1 MKHDILAERAS
12 SLRLHG
18 LVAHLD
24 EVRSDPALAAYT
36 ERLLGWEETEFR
48 DRRQRRLL
56 GATKVGELEPVQG
69 FDWTWPK
76 KIPRDLIE
84 DLFGLDFLKQK
95 TNVVFL
101 GSSGL
106 GKTML
111 AKNLAHAAARADH
124 EALFVQ
130 AADLLDD
137 LQSEAV
143 RSGVEKSLRR
153 YAKPRLLVI
162 DEVGYLSYDTR
173 HADLLL
179 RVIQKR
185 HRVASTVVTTNRPF
199 SEWREMFPNAA
210 SVVALV
216 DRLTENCE
224 LVQIEGPSYRT
235 HTATLRREAR
245 DAVYSGQS
253 DHPFRSFRPERSDVI
268 SSHDPAAATV
278 SIRATP
284 VRRIDSPLSSIRM
297 AV

>member
-1 MKHDILAERAS
+1 MTLDLLAERARA
-12 SLRLHG
+12 LRLRG
-18 LVAHLD
+18 LLAHID
-24 EVRSDPALAAYT
+24 EVRNDPALLALAS
-36 ERLLGWEETEFR
+36 RLVEWEEIEAR

-69 FDWTWPK
+69 FDWSWPK
-76 KIPRDLIE
+76 RIPRELIE
-84 DLFGLDFLKQK
+84 DLFQLDFLKHK

-101 GSSGL
+101 GTSGL

-111 AKNLAHAAARADH
+111 AKNLAHAAARAGH

-137 LQSEAV
+137 LQSEAD
-143 RSGVEKSLRR
+143 RSGVEKSLRK

-162 DEVGYLSYDTR
+162 DEVGYLSYNTR

-245 DAVYSGQS
+245 
-253 DHPFRSFRPERSDVI
+253 E
-268 SSHDPAAATV
+268 AAAKSKRKTEK
-278 SIRATP
+278 
-284 VRRIDSPLSSIRM
+284 
-297 AV
+297 

>member
-1 MKHDILAERAS
+1 MNLDLLAERAVA
-12 SLRLHG
+12 LRLRG
-18 LVAHLD
+18 LLAHLN
-24 EVRSDPALAAYT
+24 EVRNDPALAAFAA
-36 ERLLGWEETEFR
+36 RLLDWEETESR

-69 FDWTWPK
+69 FDWSWPK
-76 KIPRDLIE
+76 RIQRELIE
-84 DLFGLDFLKQK
+84 DLFQLDFLKHK

-101 GSSGL
+101 GTSGL

-111 AKNLAHAAARADH
+111 AKNLAHAAARAGH

-130 AADLLDD
+130 AADLLED
-137 LQSEAV
+137 LQSEAD
-143 RSGVEKSLRR
+143 RNGVERSLRK

-162 DEVGYLSYDTR
+162 DEVGYLSYHTR

-245 DAVYSGQS
+245 
-253 DHPFRSFRPERSDVI
+253 E
-268 SSHDPAAATV
+268 AAAKMKKK
-278 SIRATP
+278 AEK
-284 VRRIDSPLSSIRM
+284 
-297 AV
+297 

>member
-1 MKHDILAERAS
+1 MSRDLLADRAAA
-12 SLRLHG
+12 LRLHG
-18 LVAHLD
+18 LLAHLD
-24 EVRSDPALAAYT
+24 EVRHDPALAAYT
-36 ERLLGWEETEFR
+36 DRLLGWEETEWLG
-48 DRRQRRLL
+48 RRQRRLL
-56 GATKVGELEPVQG
+56 NATKVGELEPVQG
-69 FDWTWPK
+69 FDWSWPK

-84 DLFGLDFLKQK
+84 DLFQLDFIKNK

-101 GSSGL
+101 GTSGL

-111 AKNLAHAAARADH
+111 AKNLAHAAARAGYS
-124 EALFVQ
+124 ALFVQ

-137 LQSEAV
+137 LQSEAD
-143 RSGVEKSLRR
+143 RSGVEKSLRK
-153 YAKPRLLVI
+153 YTKPRLLVI
-162 DEVGYLSYDTR
+162 DEVGYLSYHTR

-185 HRVASTVVTTNRPF
+185 HRVCSTVVTTNRPF

-245 DAVYSGQS
+245 
-253 DHPFRSFRPERSDVI
+253 E
-268 SSHDPAAATV
+268 AAAKSKKKT
-278 SIRATP
+278 
-284 VRRIDSPLSSIRM
+284 DK
-297 AV
+297 

>member
-1 MKHDILAERAS
+1 MNLDLLAERARA
-12 SLRLHG
+12 LRLRG
-18 LVAHLD
+18 LLAHLD
-24 EVRSDPALAAYT
+24 EVGNDPTLMALAS
-36 ERLLGWEETEFR
+36 RLLEWEETETR

-56 GATKVGELEPVQG
+56 GATRVGELEPVQG
-69 FDWTWPK
+69 FDWNWPK
-76 KIPRDLIE
+76 RIPRDLIE
-84 DLFGLDFLKQK
+84 DLFGLDFLRHK

-101 GSSGL
+101 GTSGL

-111 AKNLAHAAARADH
+111 AKNLVHAAARAGH

-137 LQSEAV
+137 LQSEAE
-143 RSGVEKSLRR
+143 RSGVEKSLRK

-162 DEVGYLSYDTR
+162 DEVGYLSYHTR

-185 HRVASTVVTTNRPF
+185 HRVASTVITTNRPF

-245 DAVYSGQS
+245 
-253 DHPFRSFRPERSDVI
+253 E
-268 SSHDPAAATV
+268 AATKSKKKV
-278 SIRATP
+278 EK
-284 VRRIDSPLSSIRM
+284 
-297 AV
+297 